1 MSEQTSKFNLKSLLE
16 SYNVVIPLIQRD
28 YAQGRTDI
36 RTTEVRKKLLYDIN
50 RALSSRDEL
59 ALDLNFIYGKS
70 SNGRFVPLDGQQR
83 LTTLF
88 LVYLYAFRN
97 SESCDFLRNFSYE
110 TRDSSKQFFTS
121 LFEHRKEIFASP
133 VTPSDFI
140 KDASWFA
147 DSWILDPTVQ
157 GALVTLDA
165 IPEYFPSDFDYEEIL
180 SSSGEQKVIFNFLD
194 IDELGSED
202 ELYIKLNSRGRPL
215 TDFENFKARLISRL
229 QSINSELANMF
240 TQNLDTKWTD
250 TVWKIGKDKFDIN
263 FLNLFEVALINNMT
277 SLDYSQRDSWTSK
290 INFDE
295 INLEHV
301 QLIIG
306 VLDFLAENKYP
317 EVSSILVKAIESK
330 ELKSRVYFHV
340 ISKFILHNGPN
351 LDNRYDVWYRI
362 FRNLIDNSE
371 IDYQA
376 PYERALNGI
385 NEQIPHMSDLLSHL
399 SEGNRISGFN
409 TEQVSEEIEKAKLI
423 ISDGSLKNLIFQAE
437 SHPYFSG
444 QIRSCFYFES
454 DDSIECKLEKMSYYW
469 DKISNM
475 FDSSGA
481 LEGRLLRTAL
491 LALGDYTLNVDSYKT
506 LCQDDPNESSST
518 PSLKRLF
525 SSRSSLVRRLL
536 DDIDFENSLK
546 DEYNRIILENLSN
559 INRHDWRYAFIENY
573 ELMFNKM
580 ASNHY
585 RLKSS
590 LSPNDMILITNKNS
604 RAKNTDVHL
613 LALMEEL
620 KKIGIYSTYE
630 SDRGLW
636 TSNRYIDIYTMGTQ
650 IYFRKNF
657 FRIQT
662 EEGVLRELVD
672 SSDSSIPADYKSVA
686 EHLSDLNSKNS

>member
-1 MSEQTSKFNLKSLLE
+1 MSEQTGKFNLKSLLE

-28 YAQGRTDI
+28 YAQGRSDI
-36 RTTEVRKKLLYDIN
+36 RTTEVRKKLLQDVNI
-50 RALSSRDEL
+50 ALSSKVAL
-59 ALDLNFIYGKS
+59 PLDLNFIYGKS
-70 SNGRFVPLDGQQR
+70 SNGRFIPLDGQQR

-88 LVYLYAFRN
+88 LIYLYAFRN

-110 TRDSSKQFFTS
+110 TRDSSKQFFAN
-121 LFEHRKEIFASP
+121 LFKHRNDIFSSP
-133 VTPSDFI
+133 VIPSEFI

-165 IPEYFPSDFDYEEIL
+165 IPEHFQDKFDYEEVL
-180 SSSGEQKVIFNFLD
+180 SSSDEQKVVFHFLD

-215 TDFENFKARLISRL
+215 TDFENFKARFISRL
-229 QSINSELANMF
+229 QSINSDLANTF
-240 TQNLDTKWTD
+240 TKNLDAKWTD
-250 TVWKIGKDKFDIN
+250 TVWKIDKDKFDIN
-263 FLNLFEVALINNMT
+263 FLNLFEITLINNMD
-277 SLDYSQRDSWTSK
+277 SLDYSQRENWTSQV
-290 INFDE
+290 NFDD

-301 QLIIG
+301 KLIIG
-306 VLDFLAENKYP
+306 VLEFLSENKYP
-317 EVSSILVKAIESK
+317 DVSNILVEAIENK

-340 ISKFILHNGPN
+340 ISMFILHKGTN
-351 LDNRYDVWYRI
+351 LDNRYETWYRI
-362 FRNLIDNSE
+362 FRNLIENSE

-376 PYERALNGI
+376 PYERAINGI
-385 NEQIPHMSDLLSHL
+385 NEQISHMSDLLGYL

-409 TEQVSEEIEKAKLI
+409 YEQISEETEKAKLI
-423 ISDGSLKNLIFQAE
+423 IADEALKDLIFQAE
-437 SHPYFSG
+437 NHPYFSG

-454 DDSIECKLEKMSYYW
+454 DDSLECKREKISYYW
-469 DKISNM
+469 DKISKM
-475 FDSSGA
+475 FDSSSA
-481 LEGRLLRTAL
+481 FEGRLLRTAL
-491 LALGDYTLNVDSYKT
+491 LALGDYTLNVGDYKT

-525 SSRSSLVRRLL
+525 SLRGSLVRRLL

-559 INRHDWRYAFIENY
+559 IDRHNWRYAFIENY

-580 ASNHY
+580 TPNYY

-590 LSPNDMILITNKNS
+590 LSPNDMIMITNKNS

-620 KKIGIYSTYE
+620 KKFGIYSTYE
-630 SDRGLW
+630 SDLGLW
-636 TSNRYIDIYTMGTQ
+636 THNRYIDIYTMRTQ
-650 IYFRKNF
+650 IYFRENF

-662 EEGVLRELVD
+662 EDGVLNKCVNL
-672 SSDSSIPADYKSVA
+672 SDSSIPADYKSVA
-686 EHLSDLNSKNS
+686 EYLSDLNLKNS

>member
-1 MSEQTSKFNLKSLLE
+1 MSEQTGKFNLKSLLE

-28 YAQGRTDI
+28 YAQGRSDI
-36 RTTEVRKKLLYDIN
+36 RTTEVRKKLLQDIN
-50 RALSSRDEL
+50 RALLSRDEL
-59 ALDLNFIYGKS
+59 PLDLNFIYGKS

-97 SESCDFLRNFSYE
+97 SESCNFLRNFSYE

-121 LFEHRKEIFASP
+121 LFEHRKDIFASP

-140 KDASWFA
+140 KDAPWFA

-157 GALVTLDA
+157 GALVTLDE
-165 IPEYFPSDFDYEEIL
+165 IPEYFQSDFDYEEIL
-180 SSSGEQKVIFNFLD
+180 SSSGEQKVVFNFLD

-215 TDFENFKARLISRL
+215 TDFENFKARFISRL
-229 QSINSELANMF
+229 QSIDGELANMF

-250 TVWKIGKDKFDIN
+250 TVWRIGKDKFDIN
-263 FLNLFEVALINNMT
+263 FLNLFEVALINSMD

-290 INFDE
+290 INFDD
-295 INLEHV
+295 INFEHV

-306 VLDFLAENKYP
+306 VLDFLTENKYP

-330 ELKSRVYFHV
+330 ELKPRVYFHV

-351 LDNRYDVWYRI
+351 LGNRYEVWYRI

-376 PYERALNGI
+376 PYERAINGI
-385 NEQIPHMSDLLSHL
+385 NEQIPHISDLLSHL

-423 ISDGSLKNLIFQAE
+423 IADGSLKNLIFQAE

-454 DDSIECKLEKMSYYW
+454 ADSIECKLEKMSYYW
-469 DKISNM
+469 NKISNM
-475 FDSSGA
+475 FDSSRS

-525 SSRSSLVRRLL
+525 SSRSSLVKRLL
-536 DDIDFENSLK
+536 DDIGFENSLK
-546 DEYNRIILENLSN
+546 EEYKRIIRENLIN
-559 INRHDWRYAFIENY
+559 INSHDWRYAFIENY
-573 ELMFNKM
+573 DLMFKKM

-590 LSPNDMILITNKNS
+590 FSPNDMIMITNKNS

-620 KKIGIYSTYE
+620 KKYRVYSIYE
-630 SDRGLW
+630 SDLGLW
-636 TSNRYIDIYTMGTQ
+636 THNRYIYIYTLRTQ
-650 IYFRKNF
+650 IYFRDNF
-657 FRIQT
+657 FLIQ
-662 EEGVLRELVD
+662 REDGALNKLIQP
-672 SSDSSIPADYKSVA
+672 SDSNTPYNYKEVA
-686 EHLSDLNSKNS
+686 KYLSDLNSKNS

>member
-1 MSEQTSKFNLKSLLE
+1 MSEQTGKFNLKSLLE

-36 RTTEVRKKLLYDIN
+36 RTTEVRKQLLQDIN
-50 RALSSRDEL
+50 IALSHKDEL
-59 ALDLNFIYGKS
+59 PLDLNFIYGKS
-70 SNGRFVPLDGQQR
+70 SKGRFIPLDGQQR

-97 SESCDFLRNFSYE
+97 SERCDFLRNFSYE

-121 LFEHRKEIFASP
+121 LFEHQNDIFASP
-133 VTPSDFI
+133 VIPSEFI

-157 GALVTLDA
+157 GSLVTLDA
-165 IPEYFPSDFDYEEIL
+165 IPEYFQSHFDYEEIL
-180 SSSGEQKVIFNFLD
+180 SSSDEQKVVFNFLD
-194 IDELGSED
+194 IDG
-202 ELYIKLNSRGRPL
+202 LYIKLNSRGRPL
-215 TDFENFKARLISRL
+215 TDFENFKARFISRL
-229 QSINSELANMF
+229 QSINGDLANTF

-250 TVWKIGKDKFDIN
+250 AVWKIDKDKFDLN
-263 FLNLFEVALINNMT
+263 FLNLFEIALINNLD
-277 SLDYSQRDSWTSK
+277 SLNYSQRENWTSQV
-290 INFDE
+290 NFND

-301 QLIIG
+301 KLIIG
-306 VLDFLAENKYP
+306 VLEFLYENKYP
-317 EVSSILVKAIESK
+317 DVSNILVEAIKSK

-340 ISKFILHNGPN
+340 ISMFILHNGTN
-351 LDNRYDVWYRI
+351 LDDRYETWYRI

-371 IDYQA
+371 IDSPS
-376 PYERALNGI
+376 PYERAINGI
-385 NEQIPHMSDLLSHL
+385 NEQIPNMSDLLGYL

-409 TEQVSEEIEKAKLI
+409 YEQVSEEIEKAKLI
-423 ISDGSLKNLIFQAE
+423 IADEALQVLIFQAE
-437 SHPYFSG
+437 NHPYFSG

-454 DDSIECKLEKMSYYW
+454 DDSLESKREKISYYW

-475 FDSSGA
+475 FDSSRA

-491 LALGDYTLNVDSYKT
+491 LTLGDYTLNVGSYKT

-525 SSRSSLVRRLL
+525 SLRGSLVRTLL
-536 DDIDFENSLK
+536 DELDFENSLK
-546 DEYNRIILENLSN
+546 DEYKRIISENLSN
-559 INRHDWRYAFIENY
+559 INSHDWRYAFIENY

-590 LSPNDMILITNKNS
+590 FSPNDMIMITNKNS

-613 LALMEEL
+613 FALMEEL
-620 KKIGIYSTYE
+620 KEFRIYSTYE
-630 SDRGLW
+630 SDLGLW
-636 TSNRYIDIYTMGTQ
+636 THNRYIDIYTMRTQ
-650 IYFRKNF
+650 IYFRGNF
-657 FRIQT
+657 FHIQT
-662 EEGVLRELVD
+662 EDGTLSKLVNP
-672 SSDSSIPADYKSVA
+672 SDSSSPADYKSVA
-686 EHLSDLNSKNS
+686 EYLSDLNSKYS